1 MNGGFEIGAVAYL
14 CKNDLPM
21 RLYPTSI
28 ADFRNLREEGNV
40 YVDKTKIVHDLITS
54 GVYYFLSRPRRFGKS
69 MLISTLKEAFSGD
82 KELFKGLWIED
93 KIEKIGVSPVIHISF
108 SRMGFRQIGLEKS
121 LEEEMDYQSEKHQV
135 SLERQGFGG
144 RFFEL
149 IEKLSKQAGKVVVLI
164 DEYDKPIIEYLDDL
178 PQAEKNRD
186 MLRGF
191 YGILKDADP
200 FLRFVFITG
209 VSKFSRVS
217 IFSEM
222 NNLDDITFAGRF
234 AEVCGITQRELEAT
248 FPAEVKELAEK
259 ESMTVPDMLAKIRLW
274 YNGYSWGQAEKLY
287 NPFGLMRLMKYQEF
301 QNYWFASGTPTFLVK
316 VLNRN
321 FDYNFEETE
330 ADNAVFEAYNFENLH
345 PVALLFQTGYLT
357 IKEKTDIGSYMLTYP
372 NKEVRDAL
380 QKYLLAGYLHV
391 DASMTT
397 PLVAQI
403 FRAMRGRDVE
413 KIVSIIHSL
422 FKAIPGDIF
431 IKNVEKYYHSIMYL
445 TFNLLGQFI
454 QSEVRTSDGRIDA
467 VAQTASDVFIFEFK
481 LDKTPEIALQQIL
494 DKDYAAPYLHAGKG
508 IFLIGVNFSSKEKGV
523 DGWVV
528 KELKG

>member
-1 MNGGFEIGAVAYL
+1 
-14 CKNDLPM
+14 M

-28 ADFRNLREEGNV
+28 ADFRNLRTEGNV
-40 YVDKTKIVHDLITS
+40 YVDKTKFVHDLIMG

-82 KELFKGLWIED
+82 KDLFKGLWIED

-108 SRMGFRQIGLEKS
+108 SRMGFRQKGLEAS
-121 LEEEMDYQSEKHQV
+121 LESEVTYQAGKFDIPLNKEGYSE
-135 SLERQGFGG
+135 
-144 RFFEL
+144 RFHEL
-149 IEKLSKQAGKVVVLI
+149 IEKLSEKQGKVVVLI

-248 FPAEVKELAEK
+248 FPEEVKELAEK

-287 NPFGLMRLMKYQEF
+287 NPFGLMRLMKYTEF
-301 QNYWFASGTPTFLVK
+301 ENYWFSSGTPTFLVK
-316 VLNRN
+316 ILNRN
-321 FDYNFEETE
+321 FNYNFEEIE
-330 ADNAVFEAYNFENLH
+330 ASKSVFEAYSFESLH
-345 PVALLFQTGYLT
+345 PLALLFQTGYLT
-357 IKEKTDIGSYMLTYP
+357 IKGKTDIGSYILAYP

-380 QKYLLAGYLHV
+380 QTHLLAGYVNL
-391 DASMTT
+391 DPATAENMAT
-397 PLVAQI
+397 QI
-403 FRAMRGRDVE
+403 VKAMQQRDVE

-445 TFNLLGQFI
+445 TFNLLGQYI

-481 LDKTPEIALQQIL
+481 LDKTPEAALQQIL
-494 DKDYAAPYLHAGKG
+494 DKDYAAPYMHAGKD

-523 DGWVV
+523 DGWTV